1 MGEDG
6 SVFVAGAR
14 VGAGAGSGCCIY
26 RLVAVS
32 LEEQAHTLAELGE
45 YSEALALAALLEE
58 DEEEGEGGGEGQGQR
73 TAEDGRRRRELL
85 EERLRLAYGHYLFRS
100 GEYDEGMA
108 QLALCR

>member
-1 MGEDG
+1 M
-6 SVFVAGAR
+6 FVAAAR

-58 DEEEGEGGGEGQGQR
+58 DEEEEEGGEAGEGQGQR
-73 TAEDGRRRRELL
+73 SRAEDGRRRRELL